1 MRNDF
6 CTGYLAHSAKGKEW
20 GRHKYVAKVKLGTG
34 RYFYFYDWNQYQK
47 YLKKRGDANRKAI
60 EEKKAAVSG
69 GSSEETAKKSMTAE
83 ERRQADI
90 ERVMGSKGSS
100 SSKSKKS
107 GSSSSSKDKKSSSK
121 SSGGKSKSSTSS
133 KEKTA
138 KEKSSSS
145 ASKKAAKEKAEK
157 TTKQTKTTSQ
167 QIVQEVKKTPSLSAY
182 KYQYDLKDDDVD
194 SYQGQDSNRISRN
207 QIEEIIQDA
216 VDKYPN
222 DSSGYL
228 LSGFTNDI
236 NYNFKWV
243 KENGTIKLLDP
254 DTNQEV
260 SMDTALLN
268 MNSVSIFR
276 TDNKQKKS

>member
-47 YLKKRGDANRKAI
+47 YLKKRGDANRKAV
-60 EEKKAAVSG
+60 EEKKAAASG

-83 ERRQADI
+83 ERKKADI

-100 SSKSKKS
+100 SSSSKKS
-107 GSSSSSKDKKSSSK
+107 GSSSSSSKKSSSK
-121 SSGGKSKSSTSS
+121 SSSGKSKSSSSS

-145 ASKKAAKEKAEK
+145 ASKKEAKEK
-157 TTKQTKTTSQ
+157 TTKTSTTTTAQQT
-167 QIVQEVKKTPSLSAY
+167 VQEVKKTPSLSSY

-194 SYQGQDSNRISRN
+194 NYQGQDSNRISRN

-216 VDKYPN
+216 VDKYPD

-268 MNSVSIFR
+268 MNSVSLFR

>member
-60 EEKKAAVSG
+60 EEKKAATSG

-100 SSKSKKS
+100 SPKSKKS
-107 GSSSSSKDKKSSSK
+107 GSSSSSSKKSSSK
-121 SSGGKSKSSTSS
+121 SSSGKSKSKSSSSS
-133 KEKTA
+133 KEKTT

-145 ASKKAAKEKAEK
+145 ASKKEAKEK
-157 TTKQTKTTSQ
+157 TTKTSTTNTAQQTVQ
-167 QIVQEVKKTPSLSAY
+167 QEVKKTPSLSSY

-216 VDKYPN
+216 VDKYPD

-268 MNSVSIFR
+268 MNSVSLFR

>member
-20 GRHKYVAKVKLGTG
+20 GRHKYVAKVRLGTG
-34 RYFYFYDWNQYQK
+34 RYFYFYNWDQYQK

-60 EEKKAAVSG
+60 EEKKAAASG
-69 GSSEETAKKSMTAE
+69 GSSEESAKKSMTAE

-107 GSSSSSKDKKSSSK
+107 GSSSSSSKKSSSK
-121 SSGGKSKSSTSS
+121 SSSGKSKSSSSS

-145 ASKKAAKEKAEK
+145 ASKKEAKEK
-157 TTKQTKTTSQ
+157 TTKTSTTNTAQQT
-167 QIVQEVKKTPSLSAY
+167 VQEVKKTPSLSSY

-216 VDKYPN
+216 VDKYPD

-268 MNSVSIFR
+268 MNSVSLFR

>member
-6 CTGYLAHSAKGKEW
+6 YTGYLAHSAKGKEW

-60 EEKKAAVSG
+60 EEKKATASG

-107 GSSSSSKDKKSSSK
+107 GSSSSSSKKTSSK
-121 SSGGKSKSSTSS
+121 SSSGKSKSSSSS

-145 ASKKAAKEKAEK
+145 ASKKEAKEK
-157 TTKQTKTTSQ
+157 TTKTSTANTTQQT
-167 QIVQEVKKTPSLSAY
+167 VQEVKKTPSLSSY

-216 VDKYPN
+216 VDKYPD

-268 MNSVSIFR
+268 MNSVSLFR

>member
-34 RYFYFYDWNQYQK
+34 RYFYFYNWNQYQA

-60 EEKKAAVSG
+60 EEKKVAASG
-69 GSSEETAKKSMTAE
+69 GSSEDTTKKSMTAE
-83 ERRQADI
+83 ERKKADI

-100 SSKSKKS
+100 SSKSKDKKS
-107 GSSSSSKDKKSSSK
+107 GSSSSSSKKSSSK
-121 SSGGKSKSSTSS
+121 SNSGKSKSSSSS

-138 KEKSSSS
+138 KEKSTSSS
-145 ASKKAAKEKAEK
+145 SKKEAKEKSTSK
-157 TTKQTKTTSQ
+157 TTATSTQQT
-167 QIVQEVKKTPSLSAY
+167 VQEVKKTPSLSSY

-194 SYQGQDSNRISRN
+194 SYQGQDSNRINRN

-216 VDKYPN
+216 VDKYPD

-268 MNSVSIFR
+268 MNSVSLFR